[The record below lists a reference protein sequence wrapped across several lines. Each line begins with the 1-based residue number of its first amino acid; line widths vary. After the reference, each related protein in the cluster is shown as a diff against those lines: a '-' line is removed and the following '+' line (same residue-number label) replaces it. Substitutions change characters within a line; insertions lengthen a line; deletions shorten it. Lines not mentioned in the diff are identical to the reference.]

1 METRGDVLI
10 RGLWE
15 IQNDV
20 IIDVRFG
27 DADMDTY
34 KYDPMDKLLIIWDKE
49 NKDNHGNNLHEQQ

>member
-15 IQNDV
+15 FQNDA
-20 IIDVRFG
+20 IIDVKFR

-34 KYDPMDKLLIIWDKE
+34 KNQLMDKLLARWE
-49 NKDNHGNNLHEQQ
+49 NKYKDEHGKHCHG